1 MKRVSIALGIVF
13 VVVVLFFILSN
24 KNDKYKTILK
34 DYGKKHEISFTFD
47 IAKSGKKLERIQKQ
61 ISQDVTYYFKATAPG
76 MLVNIVEFSDE
87 NITAEY
93 MKKTRSTQSKWYLM
107 DGRFLIEL
115 IEDDLVKKID
125 ISAVLAPNSLLSVI
139 SCMHNAGLTINNV
152 IIVDFIEKEKIATKL
167 DVIIENL
174 YNIFV
179 VVNNKICQVNLI
191 AGSSDKLLSAFIR
204 FGADSNNLIALPS
217 GIIEVVVDDDG
228 STAAKIRDI
237 VMP

>member
-1 MKRVSIALGIVF
+1 MKRVSIVLGIVF
-13 VVVVLFFILSN
+13 VVVVLFFVLSN
-24 KNDKYKTILK
+24 KNDKYKTILE
-34 DYGKKHEISFTFD
+34 DYGKKHEISFAFD
-47 IAKSGKKLERIQKQ
+47 IAKSGEKLERIQKQ

-76 MLVNIVEFSDE
+76 ILLNIVEFSDE

-125 ISAVLAPNSLLSVI
+125 IGAVVAPNSLLPVI
-139 SCMHNAGLTINNV
+139 SCMHNAGLAINNV

-191 AGSSDKLLSAFIR
+191 AGNPDKLLSAFIR
-204 FGADSNNLIALPS
+204 LGADSNNLIALPG
-217 GIIEVVVDDDG
+217 GIVEVVVDDDG